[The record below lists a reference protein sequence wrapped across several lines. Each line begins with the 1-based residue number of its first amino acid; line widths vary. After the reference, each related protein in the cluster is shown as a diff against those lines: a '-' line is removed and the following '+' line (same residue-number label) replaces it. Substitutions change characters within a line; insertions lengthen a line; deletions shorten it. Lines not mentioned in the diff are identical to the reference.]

1 MDFGCCSGLRLRVH
15 QRAMKTDEVYDRPLE
30 TFGAATFGVSHAQ
43 FEPKV
48 HRINT
53 RALPESVTN

>member
-1 MDFGCCSGLRLRVH
+1 
-15 QRAMKTDEVYDRPLE
+15 MKTDEVCDRPLE
-30 TFGAATFGVSHAQ
+30 TFGTATFGVSHAQ